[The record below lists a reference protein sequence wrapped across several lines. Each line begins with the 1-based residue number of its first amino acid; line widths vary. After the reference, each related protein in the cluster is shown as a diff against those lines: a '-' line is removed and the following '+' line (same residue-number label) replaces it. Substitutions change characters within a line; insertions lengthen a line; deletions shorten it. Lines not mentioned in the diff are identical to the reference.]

1 MSSLE
6 INVQTNVRELS
17 RNLTDLAKKQ
27 IPRAANRTLNRVGG
41 AASKAALRDV
51 AEQAGTTQK
60 RVRQGGFWVNLRSR
74 ARTLVYTIKVRYGA
88 IPIKA
93 FQPRQTKQGVT
104 AKAWGRR
111 ELYKSAFKS
120 DKLGGHVFVRKGKG
134 RLPIKKLWGPQPS
147 RLALSDQ
154 TQRKIVTVLDER
166 FAREFLNNIR
176 FYYERAV
183 QARRKR

>member
-6 INVQTNVRELS
+6 INVQTNVRDLS
-17 RNLTDLAKKQ
+17 RNLPDLAKKQ
-27 IPRAANRTLNRVGG
+27 IPKAVNRTLNRVGT
-41 AASKAALRDV
+41 AASRAALRDV
-51 AEQAGTTQK
+51 ATQAGTTQK

-74 ARTLVYTIKVRYGA
+74 TRTLVYKIKVRYGA
-88 IPIKA
+88 IPLKA

-104 AKAWGRR
+104 AKSWGQRR
-111 ELYKSAFKS
+111 LYKSAFKS
-120 DKLGGHVFVRKGKG
+120 EKLGGHVFVREGKR

-154 TQRKIVTVLDER
+154 TRREIVTVLDQR
-166 FAREFLNNIR
+166 FAREFVNNIS
-176 FYYERAV
+176 FYYDRAV